1 MNKIKGYSFLK
12 LFFCVCGVLFFNGL
26 NAQEPSNTI
35 RVRKVQNLKE
45 AVFDNTEY
53 RLMVIDRFG
62 NPKDNQI
69 VTYTLY
75 VKTKKSTESFQ
86 GYTNSLTSEMI
97 AFLNKQKEACKI
109 FFTGIEVKDDEGH
122 LVKLPDVI
130 EVWFPNIEKRKKK

>member
-1 MNKIKGYSFLK
+1 MSKLNRCNWLKIFV
-12 LFFCVCGVLFFNGL
+12 CVCSGLFLSEFH
-26 NAQEPSNTI
+26 AQEPNATI
-35 RVRKVQNLKE
+35 KVRKVQNLKS

-62 NPKDNQI
+62 NPRENQI

-86 GYTNSLTSEMI
+86 GYSNALTSEMI
-97 AFLNKQKEACKI
+97 AFLNKQKIACKL
-109 FFTGIEVKDDEGH
+109 FFTGIEAKDDEGH

-130 EVWFPNIEKRKKK
+130 EVWFPNVKNKKVD